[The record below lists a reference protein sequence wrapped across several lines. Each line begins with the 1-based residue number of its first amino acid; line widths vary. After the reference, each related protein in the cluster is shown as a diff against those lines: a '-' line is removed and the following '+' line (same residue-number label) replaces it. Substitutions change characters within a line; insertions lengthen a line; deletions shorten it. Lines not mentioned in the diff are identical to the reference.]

1 MIMPWP
7 RWGAMS
13 IELFTCNADNYHN
26 NRGNDDNDSSEKGG
40 NMGCGIGDVANQPRG
55 DGSYEIDY
63 SDDLPSKSGTHLFSQ
78 ALVTGRYYFGYTSAP
93 RAAVCL
99 TS

>member
-55 DGSYEIDY
+55 DGGYEIDY
-63 SDDLPSKSGTHLFSQ
+63 SDD
-78 ALVTGRYYFGYTSAP
+78 P
-93 RAAVCL
+93 RLQNLEPICFL
-99 TS
+99 RRW

>member
-1 MIMPWP
+1 MNC
-7 RWGAMS
+7 S
-13 IELFTCNADNYHN
+13 LVLNDDNYHN
-26 NRGNDDNDSSEKGG
+26 NRGNDSSQKGG

-55 DGSYEIDY
+55 DGSYEINH
-63 SDDLPSKSGTHLFSQ
+63 SDDLPSKYGTYLFSQ